1 MPPLNP
7 KINIFLVDDDAVFLQ
22 WLKIEFA
29 EHPVYHVKTFA
40 TGELCIAN
48 LEKENPDL
56 IILDYNLN
64 GLEKKAM
71 NGLQTLCQIKIC
83 KPNLPVIMLTSRDK
97 IEVAVNCM
105 QYGALD
111 YVVKST
117 TAFMRIE
124 KNIHAFFQLRN
135 MEKEESGYGELCPV

>member
-1 MPPLNP
+1 MSPLNST
-7 KINIFLVDDDAVFLQ
+7 INIFLVDDDAVFLL

-29 EHPVYHVKTFA
+29 EHPVYQVTTFA
-40 TGELCIAN
+40 TGELCMAS
-48 LEKENPDL
+48 LTELSPDL
-56 IILDYNLN
+56 VILDYNLN
-64 GLEKKAM
+64 GLDKGAM
-71 NGLQTLCQIKIC
+71 NGLQTLNQIK
-83 KPNLPVIMLTSRDK
+83 KHQPNLPVIMLTSRDK

-124 KNIHAFFQLRN
+124 KSLHAFFQLKK
-135 MEKEESGYGELCPV
+135 MSHAPYIQ

>member
-1 MPPLNP
+1 MSPRNP

-29 EHPVYHVKTFA
+29 EHPAYQVTTFA
-40 TGELCIAN
+40 TGELCMSR
-48 LEKENPDL
+48 LDELNPDL
-56 IILDYNLN
+56 VILDYNLN
-64 GLEKKAM
+64 GFEKGAM
-71 NGLQTLCQIKIC
+71 NGLQTLDRIKMQQ
-83 KPNLPVIMLTSRDK
+83 PNLPVIMLTSRDK

-124 KNIHAFFQLRN
+124 KNISAFFLLKN
-135 MEKEESGYGELCPV
+135 MEKMLSGYVAQR